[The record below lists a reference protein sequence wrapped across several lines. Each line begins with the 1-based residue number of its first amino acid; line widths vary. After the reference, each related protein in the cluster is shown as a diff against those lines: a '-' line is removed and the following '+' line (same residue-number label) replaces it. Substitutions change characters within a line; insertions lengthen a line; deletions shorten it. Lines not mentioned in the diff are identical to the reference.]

1 MALGQIA
8 ALVGSQGV
16 KYLLDQRAR
25 QQQEREQSRMDA
37 MANLQGNLRGQPQ
50 RPGIAGPPGGALGAG
65 QQIMGDPQMQKM
77 IQDML
82 FKYLF
87 SGGQA
92 PGGGGGG
99 GGTMPNAQGL
109 VTRFGG

>member
-8 ALVGSQGV
+8 ALAGSQGV

-25 QQQEREQSRMDA
+25 QQQERKQRQMDA
-37 MANLQGNLRGQPQ
+37 MADLQGSLTGQPQ
-50 RPGIAGPPGGALGAG
+50 RPGMAGPPGGMLGAG
-65 QQIMGDPQMQKM
+65 QQMMNDPQMQKM

-92 PGGGGGG
+92 PGGGGG
-99 GGTMPNAQGL
+99 MPNAQGL
-109 VTRFGG
+109 MTRYGG

>member
-99 GGTMPNAQGL
+99 TMPNAQGL

>member
-25 QQQEREQSRMDA
+25 QQQERQQSRMDA

-50 RPGIAGPPGGALGAG
+50 RPGIAGPPGGMLGAG

-99 GGTMPNAQGL
+99 TMPNAQGL

>member
-92 PGGGGGG
+92 PGGGGG
-99 GGTMPNAQGL
+99 MPNAQGL
-109 VTRFGG
+109 MTRYGG

>member
-16 KYLLDQRAR
+16 KYLLDQRAKG
-25 QQQEREQSRMDA
+25 QQERKQRQMDA
-37 MANLQGNLRGQPQ
+37 MANLQGGLTGQPQ
-50 RPGIAGPPGGALGAG
+50 RPGMAGPPGGMLGAG
-65 QQIMGDPQMQKM
+65 QQMMNDPQMQKM

-92 PGGGGGG
+92 PGGGGG
-99 GGTMPNAQGL
+99 MPNAQGL
-109 VTRFGG
+109 MTRYGG

>member
-1 MALGQIA
+1 M
-8 ALVGSQGV
+8 
-16 KYLLDQRAR
+16 
-25 QQQEREQSRMDA
+25 
-37 MANLQGNLRGQPQ
+37 
-50 RPGIAGPPGGALGAG
+50 
-65 QQIMGDPQMQKM
+65 MGDPQMQKM

-92 PGGGGGG
+92 PGGGV

-109 VTRFGG
+109 VTRYGG

>member
-99 GGTMPNAQGL
+99 TMPNAQGL
-109 VTRFGG
+109 VTRYGG